1 MINFNNVSE
10 IEFEGRAVEQIAING
25 VIVWG
30 SAVWFPPIQLRQDL
44 YVRSVLYQN
53 QQNTNVNFGLTNLN
67 GGEGD

>member
-10 IEFEGRAVEQIAING
+10 ILMDGKYVEQIAING
-25 VIVWG
+25 TIVWG
-30 SAVWFPPIQLRQDL
+30 SAVWLPPIQLRQDL
-44 YVRSVLYQN
+44 YVRSVLYQS